1 MFRVRV
7 FERVR
12 GVVKMRFPSSL
23 MLDFHGGSGVNLAV
37 FRVVNLTTRNRAS
50 ISSKKMGLI
59 SRLARVKNKAP
70 SPYSQSFARSQF
82 GDIWTIHF
90 LRKEY
95 LYTKLKYSRT
105 PSYDIVS
112 GGLALLFAGL
122 LGFLTTEKFGFEL
135 VDSGD
140 FYVFG
145 MYVLLT
151 VFPLRLLLKSAIG
164 EDGRLHP
171 FNYRG
176 IILYIQ
182 SL

>member
-1 MFRVRV
+1 VR
-7 FERVR
+7 
-12 GVVKMRFPSSL
+12 KMRFPSSL
-23 MLDFHGGSGVNLAV
+23 MLDFHRGAGVNLAV

-50 ISSKKMGLI
+50 IGPKKMGFTV
-59 SRLARVKNKAP
+59 RAARVKSKSFASQP
-70 SPYSQSFARSQF
+70 QSFARSQF

-112 GGLALLFAGL
+112 GGVALLFAGL

-145 MYVLLT
+145 MYILLA
-151 VFPLRLLLKSAIG
+151 VFPLRLLLKSAID
-164 EDGRLHP
+164 ENGRLHP

-176 IILYIQ
+176 FILYIQ
-182 SL
+182 AL